1 MVVLLVPFWIASLGV
16 EPPTFRQSSTRGYTG
31 GGKRRNVRHKAVGHT
46 SLAQAAAATF
56 GNRQRKETSVTEETE
71 AGMPPLADFACSAL
85 IMALDSGPCSFLA
98 GPAGLVVSSQQEEF

>member
-1 MVVLLVPFWIASLGV
+1 
-16 EPPTFRQSSTRGYTG
+16 
-31 GGKRRNVRHKAVGHT
+31 
-46 SLAQAAAATF
+46 
-56 GNRQRKETSVTEETE
+56 VTEETE